1 MRTAQRLAVTSARA
15 RFGRGMLASLAL
27 HGGAAGLALAGL
39 FGAGPPTGS
48 GEPQAIAVVF
58 VPGPPGAQ
66 PGGTPESASVPREA
80 TEASV
85 EEPLRPA
92 EPPAEAVDLTVAD
105 VTDTATSDAPAATAE
120 TMPADPAP
128 PPGPIADAAHEPRL
142 PQPAPDPP
150 VDTITEA
157 PTPETAEADPLPL
170 PPPPPPRAANLAS
183 PPPKPSAAAPA
194 TPTRTAP
201 PRAVAWAATDPGGG
215 GQPVGRPDAA
225 GPPAPAAEAAPILTH
240 NPGFRRPP
248 APPVYPRQAI
258 ARGIEGT
265 AVLRVLIGPDG
276 ETIEVRLHRSSGAA
290 LLDRAAKD
298 AVERW
303 AFRPAVIGGRP
314 MPAWV
319 EVPVRFRLD

>member
-1 MRTAQRLAVTSARA
+1 MV
-15 RFGRGMLASLAL
+15 ASLAL

-39 FGAGPPTGS
+39 FGAGAPTGS

-58 VPGPPGAQ
+58 VPGPSGAQ
-66 PGGTPESASVPREA
+66 PGGALETESVPRE
-80 TEASV
+80 
-85 EEPLRPA
+85 PA
-92 EPPAEAVDLTVAD
+92 GPPAEAANRSVAA
-105 VTDTATSDAPAATAE
+105 TADTATSDAPAAPAE

-128 PPGPIADAAHEPRL
+128 RAGLIADAAHEPPL
-142 PQPAPDPP
+142 PQPVPDPRM
-150 VDTITEA
+150 DTMAEV
-157 PTPETAEADPLPL
+157 PTLETAEADPLPL
-170 PPPPPPRAANLAS
+170 PPPPPPPSPHDAKPAS
-183 PPPKPSAAAPA
+183 SPSAQSAAAPA
-194 TPTRTAP
+194 VPARTAP
-201 PRAVAWAATDPGGG
+201 PRPAAQAAVADRGGG
-215 GQPVGRPDAA
+215 VQPVGRPDAA
-225 GPPAPAAEAAPILTH
+225 GPPAPAAEVAPILAH

-248 APPVYPRQAI
+248 VPPVYPRQAI